1 MTFWVAS
8 ESSLRSFDRYIERAQ
23 PRLFLHGHQHVN
35 QDTLV
40 GRTQVMGVYGQ
51 RRIQL

>member
-1 MTFWVAS
+1 MVRPATHVNS
-8 ESSLRSFDRYIERAQ
+8 Q
-23 PRLFLHGHQHVN
+23 RLVGHQHLN

-51 RRIQL
+51 RRIQI